1 MWHDAA
7 MSSMAE
13 ILTVL
18 ICEILRWVRLSV
30 RSNQSVKAGN
40 LFLRRQLALYV
51 ERGVKPRRIDLVTR
65 GTHRQ

>member
-18 ICEILRWVRLSV
+18 ICEILRWIRLSV
-30 RSNQSVKAGN
+30 RSTGRSKPRTFFCGAGYSRLWVAPGAPRTITVKAVLG
-40 LFLRRQLALYV
+40 F
-51 ERGVKPRRIDLVTR
+51 
-65 GTHRQ
+65 